1 MSAKRIKLNIE
12 SPCETNWQGM
22 TPRGNGRYCDHCAKQ
37 VVDFTSF
44 TDEQLV
50 RFFHN
55 TSDEVCGRLNNH
67 QLNRVLEERKIST
80 GYGMVAR
87 IAAGLLVAAPIAGY
101 AQTPDQGTPPTAP
114 FHKTEQQPD
123 SLHRTKTNNVDSTEV
138 AIEGKIRFAD
148 DNSPAMGAIAI
159 MEGLNRGAV
168 TDENGTFRFT
178 IPDSLLTDSL
188 ELKFQFIGYETI
200 ILPIDRGE
208 LLKKR
213 ALVFDVVLK
222 VDETM
227 QFMTIGYIIA
237 DKDYER
243 RMKKATRREKRMERK
258 TKGNL

>member
-1 MSAKRIKLNIE
+1 MSGKKVKLNIE
-12 SPCETNWQGM
+12 SPCATNWQGM
-22 TPRGNGRYCDHCAKQ
+22 TPQGNGRYCDYCAKQ

-55 TSDEVCGRLNNH
+55 RSGDVCGRLNNH

-123 SLHRTKTNNVDSTEV
+123 SLHRTKTSNVDSTKV
-138 AIEGKIRFAD
+138 VIEGKIRLAD

-178 IPDSLLTDSL
+178 VPDSLLTDSL
-188 ELKFQFIGYETI
+188 ELKFQFFGYESI

-213 ALVFDVVLK
+213 ALVLDVVLK
-222 VDETM
+222 VDESIQLVTVG
-227 QFMTIGYIIA
+227 FIVA

-243 RMKKATRREKRMERK
+243 RLKKAKRREKRMERK
-258 TKGNL
+258 AKDNL